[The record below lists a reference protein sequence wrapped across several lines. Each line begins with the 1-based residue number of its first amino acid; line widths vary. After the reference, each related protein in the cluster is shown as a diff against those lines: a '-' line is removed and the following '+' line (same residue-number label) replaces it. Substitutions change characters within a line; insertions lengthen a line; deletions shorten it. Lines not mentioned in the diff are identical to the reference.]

1 VVRHLTFHPRGALPA
16 SVVPM
21 SGQGVSP
28 RRHAV
33 ARRWIGGFLLGLLV
47 PAVVAAQV
55 TPPAALLFRIFL
67 RDGRTLTSYGEYAR
81 VGDRVV
87 FSLPLGET
95 AGNPRLHLASVPA
108 AEVDWPATDRYR
120 DALRASHYADTRGEQ
135 DFAALSGEV
144 ARLLSEIAVSSDKAS
159 HLPLAERA
167 RQLLAEWPAAHY
179 AYRAEEVRQIQA
191 LVEEVVTEL
200 RAARG
205 DNRFDLNLVAAVAP
219 PPVVPLLPPPTLQE
233 SIQQALTASRLADSA
248 SDRASLLQSAMALLD
263 EGKAVL
269 PRSWARNARSEAS
282 RTLEAEM
289 ELTQAYARMTT
300 RALDR
305 AGSAARRAD
314 VRGVE
319 RVLADVRTRDQ
330 KLGGRRP
337 GDVQALVAALEERLD
352 ATRRL
357 RLARDQWETKEA
369 ALVAYRDQV
378 RPALED
384 LWRSR
389 PILDEIRTLSG
400 PEVSRLERF
409 RRKTT
414 MALTRLR
421 RLTPPPDA
429 QAVHGVT
436 ISAVQLADSAARTRQ
451 AAVASASI
459 RQAWDASSAAAG
471 ALMLVERARND
482 LRRVLQ
488 PPELQ

>member
-1 VVRHLTFHPRGALPA
+1 
-16 SVVPM
+16 
-21 SGQGVSP
+21 
-28 RRHAV
+28 
-33 ARRWIGGFLLGLLV
+33 
-47 PAVVAAQV
+47 
-55 TPPAALLFRIFL
+55 
-67 RDGRTLTSYGEYAR
+67 
-81 VGDRVV
+81 
-87 FSLPLGET
+87 
-95 AGNPRLHLASVPA
+95 
-108 AEVDWPATDRYR
+108 
-120 DALRASHYADTRGEQ
+120 
-135 DFAALSGEV
+135 
-144 ARLLSEIAVSSDKAS
+144 
-159 HLPLAERA
+159 
-167 RQLLAEWPAAHY
+167 
-179 AYRAEEVRQIQA
+179 
-191 LVEEVVTEL
+191 
-200 RAARG
+200 
-205 DNRFDLNLVAAVAP
+205 
-219 PPVVPLLPPPTLQE
+219 
-233 SIQQALTASRLADSA
+233 
-248 SDRASLLQSAMALLD
+248 MALLD